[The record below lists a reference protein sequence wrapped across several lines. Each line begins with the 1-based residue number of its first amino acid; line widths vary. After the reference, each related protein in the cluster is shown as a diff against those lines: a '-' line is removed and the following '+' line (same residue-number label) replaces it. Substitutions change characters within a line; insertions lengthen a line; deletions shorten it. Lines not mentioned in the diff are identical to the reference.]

1 MSKFFNSPV
10 IGIDVS
16 ADFSMV
22 AILAPNGDVYRKAF
36 KIKHDVSGFNYLLKQ
51 IKKVEEEF
59 TMKSAIFMESTG
71 VYHLSL
77 FHFLNKNFDN
87 TFVINPLITKCNKNV
102 DIRKVKNDKKDALS
116 IAQIGKFQNIKM
128 SKGVSLD
135 IFLLRSLVREYYKLT
150 DTCSTFKKKLSA
162 DLRILFP
169 GYCNVFSTITSNSS
183 LKILM
188 NYPTPQA
195 ILNAPKE
202 DIINIL
208 LCESKKGLLW
218 AENIYLKLITIANDA
233 IIIGIPLPELSI
245 KIISTVSLINTL
257 ELQVNAIL
265 KEIHSFINS
274 KNFSN
279 EIKKNIELTDSIP
292 GIGLLTAITII
303 AEIGDIKGFIKP
315 KHLIAFFGIDSSVNE
330 SGKFKGTQ
338 NKMSKRGTKLGRR
351 ALYTVALASIRTS
364 RNGAPINKILME
376 YYQNNLKGKK
386 GKVALVAIMHKVL
399 NYIFAVL
406 RDQDPYKE
414 RDPKIHQKMFLE
426 HKHYTQ
432 AIAIA

>member
-1 MSKFFNSPV
+1 MSEFFNSPV
-10 IGIDVS
+10 VGIDVS
-16 ADFSMV
+16 ADFSLV

-36 KIKHDVSGFNYLLKQ
+36 KIKHDVSGFNYLFEQ

-116 IAQIGKFQNIKM
+116 IAKIGKFQNIKM

-188 NYPTPQA
+188 NYTTPQA

-218 AENIYLKLITIANDA
+218 SEKIYSKLITAAENA
-233 IIIGIPLPELSI
+233 AIIGIPLPELSI
-245 KIISTVSLINTL
+245 KITSNIAIINTL

-265 KEIHSFINS
+265 KEL
-274 KNFSN
+274 K
-279 EIKKNIELTDSIP
+279 
-292 GIGLLTAITII
+292 
-303 AEIGDIKGFIKP
+303 
-315 KHLIAFFGIDSSVNE
+315 
-330 SGKFKGTQ
+330 
-338 NKMSKRGTKLGRR
+338 TKCQSE
-351 ALYTVALASIRTS
+351 V
-364 RNGAPINKILME
+364 
-376 YYQNNLKGKK
+376 LK
-386 GKVALVAIMHKVL
+386 
-399 NYIFAVL
+399 
-406 RDQDPYKE
+406 
-414 RDPKIHQKMFLE
+414 
-426 HKHYTQ
+426 
-432 AIAIA
+432 